1 MLLQE
6 NDISRGSVAIYLR
19 CGGIF
24 IDNIITNFCPDS
36 DSEKRLKIGQYLIK
50 LKGVQ
55 KVCQFWDTL

>member
-24 IDNIITNFCPDS
+24 IDNIITNFVPIPTAKNVWKS
-36 DSEKRLKIGQYLIK
+36 FNI
-50 LKGVQ
+50 
-55 KVCQFWDTL
+55 W